1 MVDVSRTFT
10 VPRPPEEVVA
20 YLSDFS
26 NAVAWDPGTVRCDR
40 VGTGPVQVGST
51 WRNVSKVLGRE
62 TELEYVLVT
71 LEPDHVVLRGT
82 NKTATSTDDITV
94 LPDPAGSGRTVM
106 SSVEVAVLLVPRST
120 TWSGSR
126 VTSTYSSSVSR
137 PRTLDTLRHVE
148 PTCTG
153 PVPTR
158 SQRTVPGSQATAL
171 EKSLR

>member
-10 VPRPPEEVVA
+10 VPRSPEEVVG

-51 WRNVSKVLGRE
+51 WRNTSKVLGRE
-62 TELEYVLVT
+62 TELDYVLVT

-94 LPDPAGSGRTVM
+94 LPDAAGSKVTYHAHITFNGIAKLAEPLMQRVFERLGDETVEGITRELAPRRT
-106 SSVEVAVLLVPRST
+106 
-120 TWSGSR
+120 
-126 VTSTYSSSVSR
+126 
-137 PRTLDTLRHVE
+137 
-148 PTCTG
+148 TG
-153 PVPTR
+153 
-158 SQRTVPGSQATAL
+158 A
-171 EKSLR
+171 